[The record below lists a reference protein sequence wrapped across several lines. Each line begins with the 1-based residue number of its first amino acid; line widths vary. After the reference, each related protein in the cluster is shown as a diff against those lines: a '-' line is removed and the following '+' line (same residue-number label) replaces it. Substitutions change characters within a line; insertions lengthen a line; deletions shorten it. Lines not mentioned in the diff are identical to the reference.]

1 MFFRPSQTCRYSLLT
16 AGNDLRCGLL
26 SVAILNIRIHTL
38 TFSQRIF
45 VFDNFSLFYY
55 MFYRK
60 TRLFLRFFKI
70 PRHLVGAG
78 ELYSIKEL
86 NP

>member
-1 MFFRPSQTCRYSLLT
+1 MKYLQTASHA
-16 AGNDLRCGLL
+16 AGMEFHQSPKNFLR
-26 SVAILNIRIHTL
+26 V
-38 TFSQRIF
+38 
-45 VFDNFSLFYY
+45 VFDDFSLFYY

-78 ELYSIKEL
+78 ELYSIKE
-86 NP
+86 